1 MVNKELL
8 DRVRAAFKRYGVQVL
23 DDPDITVDLFASE
36 LGMYLDVVLG
46 SPKFQ
51 SMRFGEGHDP
61 VWGFLRAD
69 PEMAKDDPDL
79 ILQIRVEPEHV
90 EFI

>member
-1 MVNKELL
+1 MLN
-8 DRVRAAFKRYGVQVL
+8 
-23 DDPDITVDLFASE
+23 DPDITIDIFASE

-51 SMRFGEGHDP
+51 ERKWDEEEDS
-61 VWGFLRAD
+61 VWDFLRAD
-69 PEMAKDDPDL
+69 PEITKDDFAL
-79 ILQIRVEPEHV
+79 ILQIRTEPEHV